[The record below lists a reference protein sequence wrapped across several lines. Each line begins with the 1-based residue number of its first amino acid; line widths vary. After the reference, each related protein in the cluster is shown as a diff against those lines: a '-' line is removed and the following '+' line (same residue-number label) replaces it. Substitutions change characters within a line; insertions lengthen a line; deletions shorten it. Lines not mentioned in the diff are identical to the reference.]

1 MAVTIFR
8 HLHIHPGSPLL
19 ILRTV
24 EQPPSPLGCAGP
36 LSAAPTV
43 TPLVRRTSQRS
54 HHSHPSATQDLS
66 AQPPPSPFCYAGPHS
81 AALTVTPLLQDLSA
95 PHRHP
100 SATQDLTAQ
109 PSSFTSFFQILKR
122 PKYIFPTRNILYTRM
137 SRRKHLDHASF
148 TAPKFTLLIK
158 LFLLRLQAS
167 VVPWRLQHD
176 HGPRP
181 LGAAAA
187 RTCS

>member
-19 ILRTV
+19 ILHTV
-24 EQPPSPLGCAGP
+24 EQPPSPLGWARS

-54 HHSHPSATQDLS
+54 HH
-66 AQPPPSPFCYAGPHS
+66 
-81 AALTVTPLLQDLSA
+81 
-95 PHRHP
+95 RHP

-109 PSSFTSFFQILKR
+109 PSPFTSFFQILKR

-148 TAPKFTLLIK
+148 TSPKFTLLIK

-187 RTCS
+187 RTCSW